1 MRQPPRSAGTFLCCH
16 APQGKLPCDALKLHA
31 RAQAFLEAAPL
42 APLPGGR
49 ELRTRLLLADMPGLV
64 LR

>member
-1 MRQPPRSAGTFLCCH
+1 MPLC
-16 APQGKLPCDALKLHA
+16 AAWQGKLPCDAQKLYA

-42 APLPGGR
+42 PPLPGEQAASAVGA
-49 ELRTRLLLADMPGLV
+49 LRTRLLLSEMPGLV